1 MGTHEQ
7 AGRGPE
13 TLGPMEAAAGTL
25 NVVIETPRGR
35 RNMYDYDHATGF
47 CRLGGVLA
55 AGAVFPFDFGF
66 LPGTLAAD
74 GDPLDVLVLMDEP
87 AFPGCLV
94 PARLLGVLEAEQT
107 ERDGA
112 TMRNDRLIAVAE
124 RDPLYGEFRSLA
136 DLGDRTVGQI
146 EHFFVSYNE
155 VTGKRFAPLRRSGAR
170 RARALIRQAER
181 RFRDVHDAG

>member
-1 MGTHEQ
+1 MESGESARDRLH
-7 AGRGPE
+7 A
-13 TLGPMEAAAGTL
+13 LGPVDANRGVL

-35 RNMYDYDHATGF
+35 RNKYSYDHATGLF
-47 CRLGGVLA
+47 RLDGVLA

-66 LPGTLAAD
+66 LPGTLAED

-94 PARLLGVLEAEQT
+94 PARLLGVIEAEQT

-124 RDPLYGEFRSLA
+124 RDPLYGEFHSLA
-136 DLGDRTVGQI
+136 SLGERTVGQI
-146 EHFFVSYNE
+146 EHFFVSYNQIA
-155 VTGKRFAPLRRSGAR
+155 GKRFRPLKRSGVP
-170 RARALIRQAER
+170 RARALIREAER
-181 RFRDVHDAG
+181 CLRVAGQTG